1 MDNSDSE
8 TDVPGIVSERQT
20 DSPVKIKEEPPDDIK
35 DYAENTM
42 NELLGWYGYDKV
54 NSADT
59 EHLNLERYTSIDDV
73 CSPTDGGSRDDDSI
87 LSDDDEDS
95 LSGRSDFSR
104 LSRSNSESSLA
115 AQHRNLVSA
124 LTKKHGLTGA
134 PDGTLPSGYIT
145 CAWCQKPGIKLFTLK
160 TSTTTKAFCSEVC
173 FTQCRRASFK
183 KNRVCD
189 WCKHVRHT
197 VNYVDFQDGE
207 QQLQFCSA
215 KCLNQYKM
223 KIFCKETQE
232 HLQQIQ
238 TPNDNVSSS
247 KSPDRQILITPDLW
261 MKDSSLTEEKS
272 ENKSTETA
280 SDRDNHKES
289 YNNRGSHKESHREG
303 HSHKEKVAHRDS
315 HREEREK
322 TRKHSSK
329 SEWKSDL
336 HKSHSHSEI
345 DRSRS
350 VMDRLVRERHRRSSS
365 KDSAGLASPQL
376 ASSDPSPTATS
387 SAQPNPMFANAAGYP
402 SMPIIPPHLWG
413 AFGPGMPPMGPIPP
427 WFYGGYMPPIPGVI
441 PGGQI
446 PNTDGVLRPP
456 NSRMST
462 PTPNR
467 PALSPDSSSPSATP
481 NTNLTAA
488 KQSSTSATV
497 GGTKC
502 SQKVPVPGVTSLL
515 TGMANTGHTPS
526 VLGFDPSLVGAGYR
540 HGSQYLG
547 GMPPVTMI
555 MPVPFPLPVPFPV
568 PLPLPLKMEQIMEVY
583 NKKQEQKKT
592 EMKHESVSQRKQID
606 KHVGEP
612 ERNHRIK
619 VELSDSS
626 DSEIVKKHDK
636 TSLHCVSYSERAS
649 SVTSCPDLSDI
660 HSSAH
665 DLSTRKRPLTP
676 RLDGSLDLSK
686 RPRSEAN
693 ASPDSY
699 DGVIDLSMDSSMIR
713 YKMSPGKENR
723 ETNESDISQD
733 GEERDISNGELGL
746 KIPRIHIITPRSEPP
761 LNQQLPLPP
770 AEHKYSN
777 RRGLI
782 LDAPCTPN
790 RPRSPSPERR
800 NYVRSVPR
808 DVMEAARR
816 RCLRARI
823 RTK

>member
-1 MDNSDSE
+1 
-8 TDVPGIVSERQT
+8 
-20 DSPVKIKEEPPDDIK
+20 
-35 DYAENTM
+35 M

-73 CSPTDGGSRDDDSI
+73 LSPTDGGSRDDDSLI
-87 LSDDDEDS
+87 SDDDDDDS
-95 LSGRSDFSR
+95 LSGRSDFSK

-238 TPNDNVSSS
+238 TQNENVSSC

-261 MKDSSLTEEKS
+261 LKDSTSADEKS
-272 ENKSTETA
+272 ESKTPEIKVHKDNQNEIHSNKI
-280 SDRDNHKES
+280 
-289 YNNRGSHKESHREG
+289 SHKESHRESQGQKEKSG
-303 HSHKEKVAHRDS
+303 HSHRDG
-315 HREEREK
+315 HREDREK
-322 TRKHSSK
+322 IRKHSSK
-329 SEWKSDL
+329 SEWRSDAY
-336 HKSHSHSEI
+336 KAHSHGDI

-350 VMDRLVRERHRRSSS
+350 TMERMVRDRHRRSSS
-365 KDSAGLASPQL
+365 KDSAGLASPQI
-376 ASSDPSPTATS
+376 ASSDPSPAAVS
-387 SAQPNPMFANAAGYP
+387 SAQPTPVFANHPGYP
-402 SMPIIPPHLWG
+402 SMPLIPPHLWG
-413 AFGPGMPPMGPIPP
+413 AFGPGIPPMGPFPP
-427 WFYGGYMPPIPGVI
+427 WFYGGYMPPVPGLL

-446 PNTDGVLRPP
+446 PNVDGEFRPP
-456 NSRMST
+456 NSRIST

-467 PALSPDSSSPSATP
+467 PALSPDSSSPSCTP
-481 NTNLTAA
+481 NTHSG
-488 KQSSTSATV
+488 KH
-497 GGTKC
+497 GGTSMSVGSPKC
-502 SQKVPVPGVTSLL
+502 PQKASGTAPLLPGIQNI
-515 TGMANTGHTPS
+515 GNF
-526 VLGFDPSLVGAGYR
+526 GFDPNLVGAGYR
-540 HGSQYLG
+540 QGSQYLG
-547 GMPPVTMI
+547 GIPPVTMI

-583 NKKQEQKKT
+583 NKKQEEKKK
-592 EMKHESVSQRKQID
+592 EMEESATKRTQAD
-606 KHVGEP
+606 KNDMDHP
-612 ERNHRIK
+612 RNPKIK
-619 VELSDSS
+619 SEFSDSS
-626 DSEIVKKHDK
+626 DSEALKKHDK
-636 TSLHCVSYSERAS
+636 TVLHCVSYSERAS

-686 RPRSEAN
+686 RPRSEVN
-693 ASPDSY
+693 TSPESY
-699 DGVIDLSMDSSMIR
+699 DGVIDLSMDSSMTR

-723 ETNESDISQD
+723 ETNESDVSQD
-733 GEERDISNGELGL
+733 GEERDVSNGELGL

-761 LNQQLPLPP
+761 LNAQLPLPP

-800 NYVRSVPR
+800 SYVRSVPR

>member
-1 MDNSDSE
+1 
-8 TDVPGIVSERQT
+8 
-20 DSPVKIKEEPPDDIK
+20 
-35 DYAENTM
+35 M

-73 CSPTDGGSRDDDSI
+73 RSPTDGGSRDDDSI
-87 LSDDDEDS
+87 LSDDDDDDDDDDDS

-238 TPNDNVSSS
+238 TQNENVSSS

-261 MKDSSLTEEKS
+261 LKDSTSADEKS
-272 ENKSTETA
+272 ESKPSEATSHRDSQKETN
-280 SDRDNHKES
+280 S
-289 YNNRGSHKESHREG
+289 NRGNHRENHREG
-303 HSHKEKVAHRDS
+303 QGHKEKTGHIHRDS
-315 HREEREK
+315 HREDREK
-322 TRKHSSK
+322 IRKHSSK
-329 SEWKSDL
+329 TEWRSDS
-336 HKSHSHSEI
+336 HKSHSHGEI

-365 KDSAGLASPQL
+365 KDSTCLASPQL
-376 ASSDPSPTATS
+376 ASTDPSPAATS
-387 SAQPNPMFANAAGYP
+387 SAQPNPMFANPAGYP
-402 SMPIIPPHLWG
+402 SMPLIPPHLWG
-413 AFGPGMPPMGPIPP
+413 AFGPGMPPMGHIPP
-427 WFYGGYMPPIPGVI
+427 WFYGGYMPQVPGLI

-446 PNTDGVLRPP
+446 PNTEGEFRPP

-462 PTPNR
+462 PTPTR
-467 PALSPDSSSPSATP
+467 PTLSPDSSSPSTTP
-481 NTNLTAA
+481 NTNLPSA
-488 KQSSTSATV
+488 KQGGTSTSTGSA
-497 GGTKC
+497 KC
-502 SQKVPVPGVTSLL
+502 PQKVSGITPLLPGIPNN
-515 TGMANTGHTPS
+515 GNPQS
-526 VLGFDPSLVGAGYR
+526 VLGYDPNLVGPGYR
-540 HGSQYLG
+540 PGSQYLG

-555 MPVPFPLPVPFPV
+555 MPIPFPLPVPFPV

-583 NKKQEQKKT
+583 NKKQEEKKK
-592 EMKHESVSQRKQID
+592 EKEESVPQRIQSD
-606 KHVGEP
+606 KHLIDP
-612 ERNHRIK
+612 QRNHRIK
-619 VELSDSS
+619 TEFSDSS
-626 DSEIVKKHDK
+626 DSEILKKPEK

-686 RPRSEAN
+686 RPRSEVN
-693 ASPDSY
+693 TSPDSY
-699 DGVIDLSMDSSMIR
+699 DGVIDLSMDSSLTR

-761 LNQQLPLPP
+761 LNAQLPLPP

-800 NYVRSVPR
+800 SYVRSVPR